1 MYSSSPR
8 RSRPAPYRSDPFRR
22 LKDLRI
28 ADDHRWELA
37 CNGAIDAWSSLVVTL
52 SVLFLLLF
60 LTAFIGDLPY
70 SVLAAMI
77 MLPVFNLLD
86 PGAFK
91 RLMRISHDDM
101 AVAFVTFIVT
111 LAFAPR
117 LHRGAFAGVGLT
129 MATFLYRRT
138 HPRIVEVSQHDDGTL
153 RDRSRFD
160 LPPLASDLLAV
171 RMDSALNF
179 LTVATLERFLNERI
193 QQGLGT

>member
-1 MYSSSPR
+1 M
-8 RSRPAPYRSDPFRR
+8 
-22 LKDLRI
+22 
-28 ADDHRWELA
+28 
-37 CNGAIDAWSSLVVTL
+37 
-52 SVLFLLLF
+52 LFLLLF

-86 PGAFK
+86 PGTFK
-91 RLMRISHDDM
+91 RLMRISRDDT
-101 AVAFVTFIVT
+101 AVAFVTFVVT

-117 LHRGAFAGVGLT
+117 LHRGVFAGVDLT
-129 MATFLYRRT
+129 MAAFLYRST
-138 HPRIVEVSQHDDGTL
+138 QPRIVKVSQHDDGTL

-179 LTVATLERFLNERI
+179 LTVATLKRFISERI